1 MYPVIQQWRRQ
12 GVEDNFNTQGR
23 LKYLLLT
30 PLWDKKFK
38 YHIPGNAFRG
48 NCSDS
53 LNLHLQKTLYFFWQ
67 SEILDIEVFCM
78 RDIIHDGR
86 SCQRALEAP
95 CQSIVPY
102 SNMFFEFWNWNWNHL
117 RFPKLKKC
125 IHSLYWLL
133 WGRYWATT
141 ARWFTH
147 KRHIDHTVHLII
159 TSNTVIVQS
168 ILNYIKY
175 NNTMNTG
182 QIVINVSLH
191 FQCHFWSICATFPPQ
206 NAMVKFPL
214 DLGFSELA
222 CFHIDITNFSLYLLR
237 IFFISYFSYHF
248 NWSSQLMPVPDCW
261 MSWMNIHVHV
271 WNDA

>member
-1 MYPVIQQWRRQ
+1 MSESTRSSMSKHC
-12 GVEDNFNTQGR
+12 TL
-23 LKYLLLT
+23 LKYV
-30 PLWDKKFK
+30 LWV
-38 YHIPGNAFRG
+38 
-48 NCSDS
+48 
-53 LNLHLQKTLYFFWQ
+53 L
-67 SEILDIEVFCM
+67 
-78 RDIIHDGR
+78 
-86 SCQRALEAP
+86 
-95 CQSIVPY
+95 
-102 SNMFFEFWNWNWNHL
+102 
-117 RFPKLKKC
+117 KLKLKPFT
-125 IHSLYWLL
+125 ISQTKKMYTQFVLLL

-159 TSNTVIVQS
+159 TSNRVIVQS

-182 QIVINVSLH
+182 QIVINVNLH

-248 NWSSQLMPVPDCW
+248 NWSSQLMPVPDFW

>member
-1 MYPVIQQWRRQ
+1 MVDHVREHSKLHVKALYL
-12 GVEDNFNTQGR
+12 TQ
-23 LKYLLLT
+23 
-30 PLWDKKFK
+30 
-38 YHIPGNAFRG
+38 I
-48 NCSDS
+48 
-53 LNLHLQKTLYFFWQ
+53 
-67 SEILDIEVFCM
+67 
-78 RDIIHDGR
+78 
-86 SCQRALEAP
+86 
-95 CQSIVPY
+95 
-102 SNMFFEFWNWNWNHL
+102 WNWNWNHL
-117 RFPKLKKC
+117 RFPKQKKC

-182 QIVINVSLH
+182 QIVINVNLH

-214 DLGFSELA
+214 DFGFSELA

-248 NWSSQLMPVPDCW
+248 NWSSQLMPVPDFW

>member
-1 MYPVIQQWRRQ
+1 
-12 GVEDNFNTQGR
+12 
-23 LKYLLLT
+23 
-30 PLWDKKFK
+30 
-38 YHIPGNAFRG
+38 
-48 NCSDS
+48 
-53 LNLHLQKTLYFFWQ
+53 
-67 SEILDIEVFCM
+67 
-78 RDIIHDGR
+78 
-86 SCQRALEAP
+86 
-95 CQSIVPY
+95 
-102 SNMFFEFWNWNWNHL
+102 MFFEFWNWNWNHL

-182 QIVINVSLH
+182 QIVINVNLH
-191 FQCHFWSICATFPPQ
+191 FQFHFWSICATFPPQ

-222 CFHIDITNFSLYLLR
+222 CLHIDITNFSLYLLR

-248 NWSSQLMPVPDCW
+248 NWSSQLMPVPDFW

>member
-1 MYPVIQQWRRQ
+1 M
-12 GVEDNFNTQGR
+12 
-23 LKYLLLT
+23 
-30 PLWDKKFK
+30 
-38 YHIPGNAFRG
+38 
-48 NCSDS
+48 
-53 LNLHLQKTLYFFWQ
+53 QKTLYFFWQ
-67 SEILDIEVFCM
+67 SEILDIEVFCI

-133 WGRYWATT
+133 WRRYWATT

-182 QIVINVSLH
+182 QIVINVNLH

-248 NWSSQLMPVPDCW
+248 NFKFSIDARPWLLDVMDEYTCTCMKWCIGVWACKI
-261 MSWMNIHVHV
+261 NILIVISYSLIKKH
-271 WNDA
+271 NSN